1 MPAYCHPAVSFWRPV
16 RWFFPLRHF
25 VLLRRVFI
33 GESWLAQYNWTDAS
47 WCCRLQA
54 CGLLLVSRSET
65 FFESTFDKFFT
76 FCLFLY
82 CAEGKMTDQ
91 GPEYSP
97 FFAVMGASA
106 AMVFSG
112 NYQYCH
118 NLHWSSLLNWRKSK
132 WVFHPFFYYF
142 NGPELSTVVYMW
154 KLTSSASHANVDVA
168 MPAVSDIILV
178 GQSELAHFCHCI
190 LFRVSFR
197 QRSLSPFCV
206 STENKRLF
214 PIWLAS

>member
-1 MPAYCHPAVSFWRPV
+1 MYTWFVLYIPSFIKTVCNTLYNYLTFLPAYCHPAVSFLRPV

-54 CGLLLVSRSET
+54 CGLLLVSRSEA

-118 NLHWSSLLNWRKSK
+118 NLHWSSLLNWRKS
-132 WVFHPFFYYF
+132 
-142 NGPELSTVVYMW
+142 NECL
-154 KLTSSASHANVDVA
+154 
-168 MPAVSDIILV
+168 I
-178 GQSELAHFCHCI
+178 HF
-190 LFRVSFR
+190 
-197 QRSLSPFCV
+197 
-206 STENKRLF
+206 
-214 PIWLAS
+214 